1 MKKLTSLF
9 LLLVFLGCAAAFDI
23 QSTANSNQWYP
34 VEMRP
39 SQIKYNGDYFYTKKL
54 NDNEYIAV
62 YYDES
67 LREDGR
73 YYNNKLWESYGWTMG
88 EMMTASAYASKPRL
102 STLHISVKRGV
113 AVYLNP
119 ASEFSVYRV
128 VRASSPF
135 YDVID

>member
-1 MKKLTSLF
+1 MKKLISLF
-9 LLLVFLGCAAAFDI
+9 LLLTFLGCATAFDI
-23 QSTANSNQWYP
+23 QSTVNSNQWYA

-67 LREDGR
+67 LSEDGR
-73 YYNNKLWESYGWTMG
+73 YYNNKLWESYGWIMG
-88 EMMTASAYASKPRL
+88 EMMTASVYARQPRL

-128 VRASSPF
+128 VRTSSPF
-135 YDVID
+135 YDAIN